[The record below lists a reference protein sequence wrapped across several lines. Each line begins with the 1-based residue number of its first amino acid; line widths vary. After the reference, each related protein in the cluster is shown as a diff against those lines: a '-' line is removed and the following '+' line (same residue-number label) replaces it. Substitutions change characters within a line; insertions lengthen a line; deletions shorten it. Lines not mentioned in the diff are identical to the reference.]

1 MTQQT
6 PPTPP
11 PDAPSPAEDPLER
24 ASVDY
29 STADYFPSPVIRW
42 GLPQFA
48 IGLLAFVVMVV
59 AVNVVSLFV
68 PLEAQGFLLFA
79 AVILGYGALFATVLV
94 ASRRHGTG
102 SLARD
107 FGLRIAP
114 VDLAIGLGVG
124 VAAKIAGVV
133 VAVPLVSMTG
143 GAPTSNV
150 PVENDVVWIVLNT
163 VVATTLVAPVVEEL
177 FFRGL
182 LLRAIRNGV
191 LRGRAS
197 RPRTT
202 RPSAARIRAALVGS
216 IVASS
221 VLFMAIHLYQAP
233 DVTTLL
239 VLGSSTLLL
248 GLANAVLA
256 TRTGRLGPGIVAH
269 AVFNGVALLGLLAVS

>member
-1 MTQQT
+1 MTHPT
-6 PPTPP
+6 PPTHPQNE
-11 PDAPSPAEDPLER
+11 AHSPADG
-24 ASVDY
+24 ADDY
-29 STADYFPSPVIRW
+29 SSIEYKPDPTTRW

-48 IGLLAFVVMVV
+48 IGLGAFVALIV
-59 AVNVVSLFV
+59 AVNVLALFL
-68 PLEAQGFLLFA
+68 PREAQGPLLFA
-79 AVILGYGALFATVLV
+79 AVIVAYGALFATALV
-94 ASRRHGTG
+94 ASRRRGSG

-107 FGLRIAP
+107 FGLRLRP

-124 VAAKIAGVV
+124 LGAKIAGVI
-133 VAVPLVSMTG
+133 VAIPLVGLTG
-143 GAPTSNV
+143 GVPTSNI
-150 PVENDVVWIVLNT
+150 PVQDDLVWIVLNT
-163 VVATTLVAPVVEEL
+163 VIATTLVAPIVEEL

-197 RPRTT
+197 HPRADAPSPARVRSALVTSVLVS
-202 RPSAARIRAALVGS
+202 SAAFM
-216 IVASS
+216 IV
-221 VLFMAIHLYQAP
+221 HLYQAP

-269 AVFNGVALLGLLAVS
+269 MVFNGVALLGFFALA